1 MPLICRRGRYTL
13 LIPSGFSVVMR
24 CVVLIRCPQ
33 CSFDREIDAA
43 RIPPNAVV
51 ATCPRCG
58 TRFRFRNADGTPT
71 PVETSSQREPVGE
84 APASAASPASSRY
97 STLEPGSED
106 HTRSMRENRV
116 RSSGGTIIPISDEH
130 PEDDPLP
137 PGAMTISSPGDPAEQ
152 DNNGVGDRRAALST
166 RGEPVSAESGSSPDR
181 TDTAPQRDEWT
192 HEARSDAVSSVLR
205 RVAGRADA
213 KERGAASE
221 NGASPER
228 MDIPWERPERYN
240 PLAALY
246 QTIIRVMFSA
256 PRFFTGVAGARG
268 RLWRPLAFYLL
279 LGIFQTFMERM
290 WFHMSIEAH
299 APSITDPQMQEVLGS
314 LARSMSLP
322 MTLLLSPVLLA
333 LQLLVFT
340 GIFFL
345 MVRLVQPERA
355 EFAALFRVVA
365 YSAAPTV
372 LCVVPIV
379 GPLVGTLW
387 FAVSCLIGTRY
398 ALDLPWSRVLLALG
412 PLYAIAF
419 SVQLQIVRQL
429 LGS

>member
-1 MPLICRRGRYTL
+1 M
-13 LIPSGFSVVMR
+13 
-24 CVVLIRCPQ
+24 LIRCPQ

-43 RIPPNAVV
+43 RIPPNAVM

-58 TRFRFRNADGTPT
+58 TRFRFRNADGTPLS
-71 PVETSSQREPVGE
+71 VETPAQDGPAGE
-84 APASAASPASSRY
+84 AAAAGAPPASPASST
-97 STLEPGSED
+97 SGADLESRP
-106 HTRSMRENRV
+106 RVMRESRA

-137 PGAMTISSPGDPAEQ
+137 PGAMTIRPPEEAPEQPRDAVEDRQADGSARGGQAPAEKE
-152 DNNGVGDRRAALST
+152 GT
-166 RGEPVSAESGSSPDR
+166 PDR
-181 TDTAPQRDEWT
+181 SGADPRHGEQ
-192 HEARSDAVSSVLR
+192 SDKAYSDNVSSVLR
-205 RVAGRADA
+205 RVAGKPGAP
-213 KERGAASE
+213 ERGAAAESG
-221 NGASPER
+221 GAPAG

-240 PLAALY
+240 PVAALY

-256 PRFFTGVAGARG
+256 PRFFAGVAGARG
-268 RLWRPLAFYLL
+268 RLGRPLVFYLL
-279 LGIFQTFMERM
+279 LGVFQTLMERM

-299 APSITDPQMQEVLGS
+299 APSITDPQMQELLGS
-314 LARSMSLP
+314 MARSMSLP
-322 MTLLLSPVLLA
+322 MTLLFSPVLLA
-333 LQLLVFT
+333 LQLTVFA
-340 GIFFL
+340 GVFFL
-345 MVRLVQPERA
+345 MVRLVQPDRA
-355 EFAALFRVVA
+355 VFATLFRVVA

-379 GPLVGTLW
+379 GPLAGTLW

-429 LGS
+429 LGG